1 MRKKFASL
9 VLLSVFTAGVAASGT
24 VSATGGVDDVSAQ
37 VSDNVG
43 LGGDIVDSDNSN
55 KKHGSAENLD
65 NNEGTAN
72 ETKDLKDEEKTEEK
86 DNNLEEQNGE
96 NKDLVYTSK
105 EKGPDS
111 MEIAAGVGGTTIGVA
126 GIAYGAKKLFDSK
139 NKGKSKIDDD
149 PTNTGTDSIPSQNEG
164 VKKDE
169 PGSGEEKSEENS
181 GSGFA
186 AWYKNNLGLS
196 IPLTIIS
203 AYIIWI
209 IVRMIWLEIIERKAS
224 KEKKLDYIAINYCI
238 RIKPVGGLVSDINVD
253 SGLHPYFSANKEN
266 NKIVGLKRIGINC
279 LVAATFARI
288 EDWEP

>member
-43 LGGDIVDSDNSN
+43 PGGDIVDSDNSKVN
-55 KKHGSAENLD
+55 DGSTENLD

-86 DNNLEEQNGE
+86 DSDLAKEDSGNKVVYMNEE
-96 NKDLVYTSK
+96 KDSDSK
-105 EKGPDS
+105 KFLK
-111 MEIAAGVGGTTIGVA
+111 IAGVVGGTTSVISST
-126 GIAYGAKKLFDSK
+126 AYGAKKLFGSK
-139 NKGKSKIDDD
+139 NKGKSKIDDN
-149 PTNTGTDSIPSQNEG
+149 PTNTDTDHSQPED

-169 PGSGEEKSEENS
+169 LSSDEESPD
-181 GSGFA
+181 GGFA

-196 IPLTIIS
+196 IPLTVIA

-209 IVRMIWLEIIERKAS
+209 IIRMIWLEIREIKYS
-224 KEKKLDYIAINYCI
+224 KRKKLDRTKISGYV
-238 RIKPVGGLVSDINVD
+238 RIKPLGGLCGDIRKYPFLGNCKDGANV
-253 SGLHPYFSANKEN
+253 
-266 NKIVGLKRIGINC
+266 VGLKRVGINC
-279 LVAATFARI
+279 LAAATFAKI
-288 EDWEP
+288 EAWKPN